1 MVVLLRWW
9 RRVVVVAVGWLAIH
23 MVSGIWI
30 PMVTRVVL
38 GLMPVHGTSHS
49 MHMHVSVWVWVHMGI
64 GISHV
69 MMLPLVFV
77 VLIINIVFDRVH
89 AIVLVC
95 LPFIVLLFFC

>member
-9 RRVVVVAVGWLAIH
+9 RRVVIVAVGWLAIQ

-30 PMVTRVVL
+30 PMVARVVL
-38 GLMPVHGTSHS
+38 RLMPVHGTSHS
-49 MHMHVSVWVWVHMGI
+49 MHMHVSVWVHMGI
-64 GISHV
+64 GIRNV

-77 VLIINIVFDRVH
+77 VLIINIVFDRMH

-95 LPFIVLLFFC
+95 LPFIVLLFFR